1 MPYSDDMYSMNE
13 DSDGED
19 YADQLSP
26 SDGQFPASSSNETP
40 HIPNVFIPDPTL
52 QHRTQSEAESKAREA
67 DKDRLLNSQSELG
80 RHSVES
86 SFSRSS
92 SRLEQAA
99 RITSGLPSH
108 HHREITYSQSSASRS
123 PSRVFCNRA
132 RPPSVYSEA
141 PPAYSP
147 SSFSSIPPGSTSQQ
161 DRKRNYNTFAANR
174 IMGAPEV
181 EAESLLGHQPESMGA
196 PVDQESLT
204 PAWAR
209 RVRRRLP
216 AWLNWKYGLLA
227 LAVLIVL
234 IATLSGIASSSHS
247 HKENDSNT
255 LPAEPVD
262 KEPEAQLPDNSGSP
276 GLPGQGTFCQGEQ
289 HRYDD
294 QILSLDFHRPQNLT
308 FKETGYKDPGSMG
321 VHVGGQVNVRRLT
334 GGDPHVVVEIVTND
348 PELRLY
354 TSLDAETQEVKVSV
368 PEAYESSIP
377 GQRPC
382 VEIRGTVWVP
392 EDAELDV
399 LSIRAIHLDIL
410 LFDDLSLQIADYAE
424 LTSVAGDIKAGVN
437 DSVINGGVSLE
448 NPDYTFIPAK
458 DSWAFDSR
466 IIEIHTTSGS
476 IDGNWPLY
484 DMLGLHTTSGNIK
497 VSITPEEELENYP
510 KSAVLSL
517 STISG
522 SISATEPVHDLSRI
536 PQRDYLVD
544 VKSTAGGVHGALA
557 FSAGATVHSTASNIA
572 LDLLPVINI
581 DKINPRNPAQL
592 ETVTTSGGTAVRV
605 LEPKFFDGNGKTLE
619 TITEASVGQTADNSN
634 GILTDAALRVL
645 DSLEATHK
653 STSGNIGLRYP
664 QSWEGVMSAQ
674 TTSGRIIT
682 RGKDL
687 KIIKSSGGWPG
698 SVMEGRKGVPGK
710 KSTIQVRA
718 LMGSVDAV
726 IGDES

>member
-1 MPYSDDMYSMNE
+1 MYSMNA

-26 SDGQFPASSSNETP
+26 SDGQFPASSSNATP
-40 HIPNVFIPDPTL
+40 QIPNIFIPDPTL
-52 QHRTQSEAESKAREA
+52 QHRAQSGAKSKAQEA
-67 DKDRLLNSQSELG
+67 DEDRLLSSQSEFG
-80 RHSVES
+80 RHSAES
-86 SFSRSS
+86 SFLRSS
-92 SRLEQAA
+92 NRLEQAA
-99 RITSGLPSH
+99 TTTSGLPSH
-108 HHREITYSQSSASRS
+108 HHR
-123 PSRVFCNRA
+123 PLL
-132 RPPSVYSEA
+132 VYSEA

-147 SSFSSIPPGSTSQQ
+147 SSFSSIPTGSTSQQ
-161 DRKRNYNTFAANR
+161 DRQRNYNTFANNH

-181 EAESLLGHQPESMGA
+181 EAESLLGHQPESMSA
-196 PVDQESLT
+196 PVDQGSFT

-209 RVRRRLP
+209 RVHRRLP

-227 LAVLIVL
+227 LAVLIVS
-234 IATLSGIASSSHS
+234 IAALSGIASSSHS
-247 HKENDSNT
+247 HKGNDSNAP
-255 LPAEPVD
+255 PAEPVG
-262 KEPEAQLPDNSGSP
+262 KEPEAQVPDKSGSP
-276 GLPGQGTFCQGEQ
+276 GLPGQETFCQGQQ

-294 QILSLDFHRPQNLT
+294 QILSLDFQRPQNLT
-308 FKETGYKDPGSMG
+308 FKETGYKHPGSMG

-334 GGDPHVVVEIVTND
+334 GGDPRAVLEIVTND

-382 VEIRGTVWVP
+382 VEIQGTIWVP
-392 EDAELDV
+392 EDAELDF
-399 LSIRAIHLDIL
+399 LSIRAVHLDIL
-410 LFDDLSLQIADYAE
+410 LFDDLSLQVADYTE
-424 LTSVAGDIKAGVN
+424 LTSVAGDIKAGAS
-437 DSVINGGVSLE
+437 DSAVNGGVSFE
-448 NPDYTFIPAK
+448 NPDYTFVPAK

-466 IIEIHTTSGS
+466 IIEVHTTSGS

-484 DMLGLHTTSGNIK
+484 DMLGLHTTSGNLK
-497 VSITPEEELENYP
+497 VSITPEEELEDYP

-522 SISATEPVHDLSRI
+522 SISATEPVHDLKRI

-581 DKINPRNPAQL
+581 DRINPQNQAQL
-592 ETVTTSGGTAVRV
+592 ETVTTSGTTAVRV
-605 LEPKFFDGNGKTLE
+605 LEPKFFDGNGKTLGTNE
-619 TITEASVGQTADNSN
+619 
-634 GILTDAALRVL
+634 ILTDAASTVL

-664 QSWEGVMSAQ
+664 QSWEGVISAQ
-674 TTSGRIIT
+674 TTSGRIVA

-698 SVMEGRKGVPGK
+698 SVMEGQKGASGK